1 MVTPS
6 RITLN
11 QDSRVEND
19 KINVTEL
26 ISAIFKSSSVIYQ
39 RATMLVAVVPVEN
52 TRRTLT

>member
-1 MVTPS
+1 
-6 RITLN
+6 LN